1 MAMNVDLLLQQ
12 TPALP
17 SFPKVAQEV
26 IKSLNQLTVS
36 IGDISRKLAADQVLS
51 VKILRLANSSYYNVP
66 RTISTIDDAVKLL
79 GLVAVRTVVVSTSI
93 TSGFKPVAGLDLKD
107 FWLYSLHTAAAA
119 RYYAKFVKCSPD
131 HAFTAGLLH
140 GIGCLV
146 MIAGMPEEMALM
158 NANIP
163 PYPSEKRIAVEREA
177 FGFTYA
183 DVGAELVRRWN
194 FPEGF
199 SEAIKGAA
207 HPLAWDA
214 EPVHGAIFV
223 GAWRARMEQLKKSE
237 LAMCESLPV
246 AAMNKIRL
254 SHDCVMDMPP
264 FKELCDGLEE
274 LIG

>member
-12 TPALP
+12 APALP

-26 IKSLNQLTVS
+26 IKSLNQLSVS
-36 IGDISRKLAADQVLS
+36 ISEISRKLAADQVLS
-51 VKILRLANSSYYNVP
+51 AKILRLANSSYYSVP

-93 TSGFKPVAGLDLKD
+93 TSGFKPVAGLDLREY
-107 FWLYSLHTAAAA
+107 WLYSLHTAAAA
-119 RYYAKFVKCSPD
+119 RYYAKFARCSAD
-131 HAFTAGLLH
+131 LAFTAGLLH

-146 MIAGMPEEMALM
+146 MIAGMPEEMAEM
-158 NANIP
+158 NTTIP
-163 PYPSEKRIAVEREA
+163 PYPSEKRIAAERDT

-194 FPEGF
+194 FPDGF

-207 HPLAWDA
+207 HPLEWDA

-223 GAWRARMEQLKKSE
+223 GAWRARTEQLKMSDAE
-237 LAMCESLPV
+237 LRESLPQAV
-246 AAMNKIRL
+246 MDKIGL
-254 SHDCVMDMPP
+254 SRDCVMDMPP
-264 FKELCDGLEE
+264 FNELCDGLEE
-274 LIG
+274 LIN